1 MGIETIISAIVAA
14 IIAIFAAFKL
24 GGIKA
29 KSKADTDS
37 RINTNNI
44 ETARVLESN
53 TKAAEAQVKAANN
66 SSEVQ
71 NEVSKLNDG
80 DAINELRRDFTRN

>member
-1 MGIETIISAIVAA
+1 MGIETIVTGIIAAIV
-14 IIAIFAAFKL
+14 AIFAAFKI

-29 KSKADTDS
+29 KSKADTDD
-37 RINTNNI
+37 RIKSNNI
-44 ETARVLESN
+44 ETSRILESN
-53 TKAAEAQVKAANN
+53 TKAAEAQIKAANN